1 MHFSESHLTFNDI
14 RIENSKR
21 HLKVPKCSNGK
32 IYCLHWKLLN
42 AKIYCLPF
50 RRDQL
55 QVMKMQSASVNY
67 NSLLR
72 MRRRLNFEIVWK
84 AIKKDPVLNAENIK
98 ADMGE

>member
-1 MHFSESHLTFNDI
+1 M
-14 RIENSKR
+14 
-21 HLKVPKCSNGK
+21 
-32 IYCLHWKLLN
+32 YCLHWKLLN

-55 QVMKMQSASVNY
+55 QVMKMQSVSVNY

-84 AIKKDPVLNAENIK
+84 AIKKTNKKTIETIK
-98 ADMGE
+98 NPPKTNKNNSNCLHTFKH